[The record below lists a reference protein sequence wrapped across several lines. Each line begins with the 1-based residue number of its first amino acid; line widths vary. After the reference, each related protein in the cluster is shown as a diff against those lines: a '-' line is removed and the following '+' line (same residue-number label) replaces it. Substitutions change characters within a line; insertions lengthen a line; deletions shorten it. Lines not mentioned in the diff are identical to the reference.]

1 MILIITHIDIESG
14 DEGEQA
20 DCDDEDMNLLDELG
34 KLSKCQKENC
44 EEKNAFQLNVWMSSQ
59 FVHNVFLMM

>member
-14 DEGEQA
+14 DEGEQV
-20 DCDDEDMNLLDELG
+20 DCDDEDMDLLDELG
-34 KLSKCQKENC
+34 KLQCQKENF
-44 EEKNAFQLNVWMSSQ
+44 EKKLWMSSQ

>member
-34 KLSKCQKENC
+34 KLSKFQKENF
-44 EEKNAFQLNVWMSSQ
+44 EKNAVQLCMD
-59 FVHNVFLMM
+59 VFSICT

>member
-1 MILIITHIDIESG
+1 MILIITLIDIESG

-34 KLSKCQKENC
+34 KLSKCQKENFQ
-44 EEKNAFQLNVWMSSQ
+44 KNNVWMSSQ

>member
-14 DEGEQA
+14 DEGEQV

-34 KLSKCQKENC
+34 KYSKSQKWFFKKIEYM
-44 EEKNAFQLNVWMSSQ
+44 AAISIFT
-59 FVHNVFLMM
+59 

>member
-1 MILIITHIDIESG
+1 MILIITLIDIESG

-34 KLSKCQKENC
+34 KLQCQKENF
-44 EEKNAFQLNVWMSSQ
+44 EKKCCFNLWMSSH

>member
-1 MILIITHIDIESG
+1 MILIITLIDIESG

-34 KLSKCQKENC
+34 KLSKFQKENF
-44 EEKNAFQLNVWMSSQ
+44 EKKKCMD
-59 FVHNVFLMM
+59 VFSICT

>member
-1 MILIITHIDIESG
+1 MILIITLIDIESG

-34 KLSKCQKENC
+34 KLSKCQKENF
-44 EEKNAFQLNVWMSSQ
+44 EKKLWMSPQ

>member
-1 MILIITHIDIESG
+1 MILIITLIDIESG

-34 KLSKCQKENC
+34 KLSKCQKENLK
-44 EEKNAFQLNVWMSSQ
+44 KNNVWMSSQ

>member
-1 MILIITHIDIESG
+1 MILIITLIDIESG

-34 KLSKCQKENC
+34 KLSKCQKENF
-44 EEKNAFQLNVWMSSQ
+44 EEKKMLLMYGCLLNLYIMY
-59 FVHNVFLMM
+59 F

>member
-1 MILIITHIDIESG
+1 MILIITLIDIESG

-34 KLSKCQKENC
+34 KLSKCQKENF
-44 EEKNAFQLNVWMSSQ
+44 EKKCCIIWMSSQ

>member
-14 DEGEQA
+14 DEGEQV

-34 KLSKCQKENC
+34 KLQCQKENF
-44 EEKNAFQLNVWMSSQ
+44 EKKCCSIKCMD
-59 FVHNVFLMM
+59 VFSICT